1 MHGTVQSTT
10 WLTPAMVRIVLA
22 GEGLA
27 TFEDLEETDAYV
39 NVAIPPE
46 GATYRAPFDLGTI
59 REELP
64 SHLQPIRRRYT
75 VRRFD
80 PSRGELTLDVV
91 VHDGGPGGVWAS
103 TAAPGDAL
111 VLTGPG
117 GGYRPDPATDH
128 HLFAGD
134 ESALPAIAASL
145 EVLPADASGTAV
157 LVVDGPDHE
166 LDLEHPP
173 GVDLR
178 WQHRTGHERR
188 DALLLVNTVAALD
201 DRPGRVQAFV
211 HGEAGEVREVRRHL
225 LAERGL
231 TRSDLSCSPYW
242 RRHLSDEA
250 WREIKPAWNADVER
264 DTEVVRGIA

>member
-46 GATYRAPFDLGTI
+46 GATYQAPFDLDTI